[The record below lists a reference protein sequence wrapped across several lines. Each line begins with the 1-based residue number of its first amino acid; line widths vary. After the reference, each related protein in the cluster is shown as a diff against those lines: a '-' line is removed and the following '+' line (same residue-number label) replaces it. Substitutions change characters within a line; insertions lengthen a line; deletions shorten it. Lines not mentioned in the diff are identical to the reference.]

1 MSRSPSDQQR
11 WLQALASRQTR
22 SEHEWT
28 TGLVLSITA
37 GWLGLD
43 RFYVGSPT
51 LGLLKLLTLGGFGIW
66 WATDIILLLTERMK
80 DDDGRPLRP
89 R

>member
-1 MSRSPSDQQR
+1 M
-11 WLQALASRQTR
+11 
-22 SEHEWT
+22 
-28 TGLVLSITA
+28 SITA